1 MPFAEQKFITIP
13 DSCALVGASYP
24 VPQSGAEAV
33 ELQQKL
39 VYRTGSLGSGF
50 AVSWWNEQALIR
62 KAESQQVRPDFR
74 KNYYPITIWRYNP
87 NLPLESIT
95 DKLKCHGIIPLLTE
109 DVPTDP
115 SALNALGLESRPLG
129 GISRI
134 ITTIENPRT
143 QDPDPLIRRE
153 KEFNHLNSVLIA
165 LQKEDFAEREI
176 LIPSFTRVAE
186 NGFGGGMEIFKG
198 VGTVDEIWNY
208 YRELKDIRA
217 RLWLTHG
224 RFPTLT
230 QLWWG
235 GSHPFQQGEWIGIHN
250 GNIISYDVHAAA
262 LKERYALLAGT
273 DSEVI
278 PAMIDYL
285 TKAKGLPL
293 EVALLTLKTPG
304 WSQRNAFTAKEQ
316 EFIHEL
322 HSTHDDMLLDGPAA
336 LIVTNGEDVYAF
348 TGRHG
353 VRPLHVVK
361 RTNDGAVLIASELG
375 IISPD
380 TVEISHGKIGT
391 DELIRVHS
399 SDEEIVTEVIKTKQI
414 IDRAVKNKNS
424 ELPVYSFRDHRGKSE
439 ESAEKIELKRRT
451 VREVHQAL
459 VQFGCSMGTVKRLE
473 QEARIG
479 AVIIEST
486 GEKKPLP
493 LWRGKDV
500 RFLTF
505 FQIGASEVG
514 DPSIDPDRMP
524 IDTVTHLGQR
534 TDSLILNSPILFS
547 TRYLPSGWNS
557 VKEVLTQAAKTFG
570 TVKLDNDKQEQSVP
584 PELFSVISTTYAEN
598 FEISIQRIYK
608 EVLDQV
614 TRGKS
619 IIVLSDIV
627 INDTEKNVIP
637 ATLVVGLVHEYLQ
650 IMNLRRQV
658 SLVVES
664 LEIASSAA
672 VFKTLTLGADAI
684 SIDPRILLTAIG
696 IGEYNLKVDPLEE
709 KQIEKEEAHLRA
721 HNLFT
726 SWTQQIKKLM
736 GGADITDIHN
746 LVGNPLLLQSLGL
759 GEEISSSLGISD
771 DGIGKR
777 NWKFFV
783 RNNVQPFLD
792 PNPSFVLPIRL
803 PRHNS
808 PQLARDLRTYADGG
822 PVPEIP
828 RTDYFDLLEFKTK
841 EFSNINPQDVSL
853 ETTLYPFNNIG
864 RTIRLPLVF
873 GAISL
878 GAASLT
884 FHRILGKVAEEQG
897 TFYNTGEGG
906 RPLTKFVFKEN
917 TEELGKYLSTDAWTT
932 FQVASGRFGVT
943 MEVLRHSGV
952 IEIKIAQGAKPGIGG
967 HLPGQKVTEIIAQ
980 TRGIPVGSTAIS
992 PATHQDIT
1000 SIEDLKALISLLREA
1015 TESKTPIQVKLAALP
1030 GMAWIAVGAVRCGA
1044 DALVIDGFRG
1054 ATGASPWAQQNEVG
1068 LPIASV
1074 IASIDDA
1081 LRKEGIRDNV
1091 SLIAGGGLRTA
1102 KEYLMAI
1109 ALGADAAMTVTSL
1122 KDAVGC
1128 TQCGQCHL
1136 GMCPEGIT
1144 AQTGTIYEEKLDY
1157 DEGKERLTKYIQ
1169 VLKKDMQNQLAGMG
1183 LTSINELRGR
1193 RDFLQLIREQE
1204 VISSLDPAIPFEKNG
1219 DYTYLA
1225 SPLLTRAWVKN
1236 DIERANEMLI
1246 KKIPL
1251 ITDSSSDDLDV
1262 FDIVSAVNRLMRIG
1276 KVPGLSGSQKQN
1288 IKNILIQATNQLRQE
1303 NAGITIAGSI
1313 EEIMNALERRD
1324 DRSLRANVEILNQTN
1339 PLTQKLELNRVCGCI
1354 GECIHRKPTGGM
1366 ANELVKKFRL
1376 NTHSDILDLSD
1387 TPMSGDRHA
1396 GVALTRIIDEMR
1408 EKNPETTKPIEIT
1421 LSGVA
1426 GHDLGAFLTPDMT
1439 IKIHS
1444 KNGLMT
1450 GAGDG
1455 VGKSNQGGT
1464 IIVEGSG
1471 GDVAGYAMRSG
1482 RLYFLGSVDDLTGC
1496 NMRGTDG
1503 LEGPAIIVGGG
1514 VKNRAFEGMSGGT
1527 GVIIGHKVAKE
1538 NIVGENFASGIFGGT
1553 IYVHTGEKEI
1563 TKHIHP
1569 HHLENIVLTEIHPE
1583 QEEVLLSE
1591 LKRWCSEFNVK
1602 LEDVLDGRW
1611 VKIKT
1616 NTINP
1621 LASTYASH

>member
-1 MPFAEQKFITIP
+1 
-13 DSCALVGASYP
+13 
-24 VPQSGAEAV
+24 
-33 ELQQKL
+33 
-39 VYRTGSLGSGF
+39 
-50 AVSWWNEQALIR
+50 VSRWDNQELIR
-62 KAESQQVRPDFR
+62 KAESQQILPDFR

-87 NLPLESIT
+87 NLPLESIIGR
-95 DKLKCHGIIPLLTE
+95 LKNHGIIPLLTE
-109 DVPTDP
+109 EVPTDP

-129 GISRI
+129 GITRV

-153 KEFNHLNSVLIA
+153 KEFDHLNTVLIK

-176 LIPSFTRVAE
+176 LIPSFSRVRE

-217 RLWLTHG
+217 KLWLTHG

-235 GSHPFQQGEWIGIHN
+235 GSHPFQQGEWIGLHN
-250 GNIISYDVHAAA
+250 GNIISYDIHAAT

-285 TKAKGLPL
+285 TKTKGLPL
-293 EVALLTLKTPG
+293 EVAFLALKTPG
-304 WSQRNAFTAKEQ
+304 WAQRDALSPREQ
-316 EFIHEL
+316 KFINEL
-322 HSTHDDMLLDGPAA
+322 NSTHDDMLLDGPAA
-336 LIVTNGEDVYAF
+336 LIITNGERVYAL

-361 RTNDGAVLIASELG
+361 RPNDGAVLIASELG
-375 IISPD
+375 VIAPGAVRISQ
-380 TVEISHGKIGT
+380 GKIGT
-391 DELIRVHS
+391 DEHIMVHPVGK
-399 SDEEIVTEVIKTKQI
+399 DIVADVIKTKNI
-414 IDRAVKNKNS
+414 IDRAVKNRHS
-424 ELPVYSFRDHRGKSE
+424 ELPVYSFIDRHKRSE
-439 ESAEKIELKRRT
+439 ESLKKIELKRRT

-534 TDSLILNSPILFS
+534 ADSLTGVSENPKQQLLLNAPILFS
-547 TRYLPSGWNS
+547 TGYLPSGWNS
-557 VKEVLTQAAKTFG
+557 FREVLTQAAKTFG
-570 TVKLDNDKQEQSVP
+570 TVILDNNNEKQSLP
-584 PELFSVISTTYAEN
+584 PEMFSIISTPYVEN
-598 FEISIQRIYK
+598 FETSMRRIY
-608 EVLDQV
+608 ENVRNQINL
-614 TRGKS
+614 GKS

-627 INDTEKNVIP
+627 IDDTETDVIP
-637 ATLVVGLVHEYLQ
+637 ATLVVGLVHIYLETL
-650 IMNLRRQV
+650 NLRRRV

-684 SIDPRILLTAIG
+684 AIDPRILLAAMG
-696 IGEYNLKVDPLEE
+696 IGEFHLTIDPLDE
-709 KQIEKEEAHLRA
+709 KQIGREEAHLRA

-726 SWTQQIKKLM
+726 SWTQQLKKLM

-746 LVGNPLLLQSLGL
+746 LVGNKLLLQSLGL
-759 GEEISSSLGISD
+759 GKEISSSLGILD
-771 DGIGKR
+771 DDIGRR
-777 NWKFFV
+777 NWDFFV
-783 RNNVQPFLD
+783 RKNVQPFLD
-792 PNPSFVLPIRL
+792 PNPAFILPVRL

-808 PQLARDLRTYADGG
+808 PKLARDLRVYVEGG
-822 PVPEIP
+822 PTPEIP
-828 RTDYFDLLEFKTK
+828 RTDYFDLLDFKTN
-841 EFSNINPQDVSL
+841 EPSDINPQTVSL
-853 ETTLYPFNNIG
+853 ETTLYPFG
-864 RTIRLPLVF
+864 ELERTIQLPLVF

-884 FHRILGKVAEEQG
+884 FHRILADGAAEVG

-906 RPLTKFVFKEN
+906 RPLTKFVLQEN
-917 TEELGKYLSTDAWTT
+917 TKELGKYLSTDEWTT

-943 MEVLRHSGV
+943 MEVLRHCGV

-967 HLPGQKVTEIIAQ
+967 HLPGQKVTKIIAE

-1000 SIEDLKALISLLREA
+1000 SIEDLKALINLLREA
-1015 TESKTPIQVKLAALP
+1015 TDNTTPIQVKLAALP

-1054 ATGASPWAQQNEVG
+1054 ATGAAPWAQQNEVG

-1074 IASIDDA
+1074 IASVDDI

-1102 KEYLMAI
+1102 KEYLMAV

-1136 GMCPEGIT
+1136 GICPEGIT
-1144 AQTGTIYEEKLDY
+1144 AQAGTIYEEKLDY
-1157 DEGKERLTKYIQ
+1157 DEGKTRLTNYIRL
-1169 VLKKDMQNQLAGMG
+1169 LKADMQKQLARMG
-1183 LTSINELRGR
+1183 LTGINELRGR
-1193 RDFLQLIREQE
+1193 RDLLQLIQE
-1204 VISSLDPAIPFEKNG
+1204 EDVVTSLDPTIVFEKNT

-1225 SPLLTRAWVKN
+1225 RPLLTRSWVGQDIEQAKEIVTRKIPTFADTGRNDLDIFDCASAGNKLVRIENIPGITDGQKQDVKN
-1236 DIERANEMLI
+1236 L
-1246 KKIPL
+1246 L
-1251 ITDSSSDDLDV
+1251 LQT
-1262 FDIVSAVNRLMRIG
+1262 
-1276 KVPGLSGSQKQN
+1276 SGQFHE
-1288 IKNILIQATNQLRQE
+1288 TN
-1303 NAGITIAGSI
+1303 
-1313 EEIMNALERRD
+1313 
-1324 DRSLRANVEILNQTN
+1324 V
-1339 PLTQKLELNRVCGCI
+1339 LTQKLELNRVCGCI
-1354 GECIHRKPTGGM
+1354 GECIHRRPTDGM
-1366 ANELVKKFRL
+1366 ASTLVKKFRL
-1376 NTHSDILDLSD
+1376 DTYSGMLDLSD
-1387 TPMSGDRHA
+1387 TPMSGDRYV
-1396 GVALTRIIDEMR
+1396 GVALARIVDEMR
-1408 EKNPETTKPIEIT
+1408 EKSPENARPIEVN

-1426 GHDLGAFLTPDMT
+1426 GHDLGAFLIPDMT
-1439 IKIHS
+1439 IKIIS
-1444 KNGLMT
+1444 KNGHMT
-1450 GAGDG
+1450 GVGDG

-1471 GDVAGYAMRSG
+1471 GDLAGYAMRSG
-1482 RLYFLGSVDDLTGC
+1482 RLYFLNGVDDLVGC
-1496 NMRGTDG
+1496 NMRGIDG
-1503 LEGPAIIVGGG
+1503 AEGPAIIVGGN
-1514 VKNRAFEGMSGGT
+1514 VKNRAFEGMSGGI
-1527 GVIIGHKVAKE
+1527 GVVIGHNVATE
-1538 NIVGENFASGIFGGT
+1538 TIVGENFASGIFGGT
-1553 IYVHTGEKEI
+1553 IYLHTSEEEI

-1569 HHLENIVLTEIHPE
+1569 YHLENIVLTHINPD
-1583 QEEVLLSE
+1583 QEEMLLPE
-1591 LKRWCSEFNVK
+1591 LKRWSSEFNVQLK
-1602 LEDVLDGRW
+1602 EVLHGKW
-1611 VKIKT
+1611 VKINAK
-1616 NTINP
+1616 TINP
-1621 LASTYASH
+1621 LAGTYAGH